1 MRGGIRTHCSRG
13 HAHGPCRGRRVSVFT
28 PPSNRPIAIP
38 PRGGDEWLKHDR
50 KPGGAL
56 TARGGAENGS
66 VPVAVGRADPTLRGR
81 RHWAF
86 WGGRIQ
92 FAVRAAPPSPQSW
105 LVFTISTNWLKRWT
119 KPPVM
124 TRQQIE
130 MFSSG
135 FGSF

>member
-92 FAVRAAPPSPQSW
+92 FAVRAAPPFTPK
-105 LVFTISTNWLKRWT
+105 LVGIIHKHQL
-119 KPPVM
+119 VE
-124 TRQQIE
+124 E
-130 MFSSG
+130 MDEATSEDEAAD
-135 FGSF
+135 